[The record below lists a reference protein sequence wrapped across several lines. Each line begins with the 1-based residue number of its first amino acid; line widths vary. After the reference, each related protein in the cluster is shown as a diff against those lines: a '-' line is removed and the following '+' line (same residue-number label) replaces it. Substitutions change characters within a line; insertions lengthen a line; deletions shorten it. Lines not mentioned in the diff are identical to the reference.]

1 VNGGGEVEQLK
12 EKRLEADVLIVG
24 AGGAGI
30 KAAIEVKNQGLNPL
44 VVSKGQFPTGCVTA
58 IAMGAMLAP
67 FHKDDSVHLHIEETL
82 RGGNYLNN
90 PNLVHLLVT
99 KAADRAKELDR
110 YGTDFDKEEKDYK
123 LFPFTGSSVPRGVLA
138 NDPYR
143 GGFFRGLVKEA
154 GRIGITIM
162 DHVMVI
168 DLIKDK
174 NIVVGAIALEMTT
187 DALLFIQAKS
197 VILATGG
204 AGNLYSLTTNPPGV
218 TGDGYALAYRAGAEL
233 ADMEFVQTR
242 ACMIFPQ
249 GMRGTP
255 PPGDGL
261 VTLGGRFYNG
271 LCERYMGKYHPDKF
285 ELVTRAEMA
294 KCAQKEIMEGRHSP
308 HKGVYG
314 DLSGVPKE
322 QLVKFKGFMES
333 CAAERFDPTW
343 QPYEWAPGAHYFMG
357 GIVINERCE
366 TEVEG
371 LYAAGEAQAG
381 TMGANRLA
389 GNALTETQVFGS
401 IAGESAAKRA
411 FAVPKIPIPVSE
423 ANLITDGLT
432 EILKKDRG
440 FDFLEVKDQITQTM
454 SLYAGDFRNEEGLRK
469 AAQVLDKIKEDKL
482 SNVFL
487 GGERSFKRLGALLEV
502 ENLLTVGQMIIS
514 AAMMRTETRGAH
526 NREDHPQLDDVNW
539 LKNIVIRSVNN
550 RMKLEARPVRKETGA
565 LTK

>member
-1 VNGGGEVEQLK
+1 MEPMN

-44 VVSKGQFPTGCVTA
+44 VVSKGKFPTGCVTA

-67 FHKDDSVHLHIEETL
+67 FHKDDSIRLHIEETL
-82 RGGNYLNN
+82 RGGNYLSN

-99 KAADRAKELDR
+99 NAADRAKELDR

-174 NIVVGAIALEMTT
+174 NIVVGAVALEMKT
-187 DALLFIQAKS
+187 DTLLFIQAKS

-218 TGDGYALAYRAGAEL
+218 TGDGYALAYRTGAEL

-294 KCAQKEIMEGRHSP
+294 KCAQKEIMEGRYSP
-308 HKGVYG
+308 HKGMYG
-314 DLSGVPKE
+314 DLSGVPKD
-322 QLVKFKGFMES
+322 QLLKFKGFMDA
-333 CAAERFDPTW
+333 CAAENFDPTW

-366 TEVEG
+366 TGVEG
-371 LYAAGEAQAG
+371 LYAAGESQAG

-389 GNALTETQVFGS
+389 GNSLTETQVFGAV
-401 IAGESAAKRA
+401 AGESATQRA
-411 FAVPKIPIPVSE
+411 LGISKNAIPPHQIG
-423 ANLITDGLT
+423 AIRDRFK
-432 EILKKDRG
+432 EILKRDKG
-440 FDFLEVKDQITQTM
+440 FDFREVKDQITETM
-454 SLYAGDFRNEEGLRK
+454 SMCVGVLRNGDGLRK
-469 AAQVLDKIKEDKL
+469 AIQTLDKIRAEKGEQL
-482 SNVFL
+482 FFSE
-487 GGERSFKRLGALLEV
+487 ERSSRGLADLQEV
-502 ENLLTVGQMIIS
+502 RNMLTVARMVTS
-514 AAMMRTETRGAH
+514 AALMRTETRGAH
-526 NREDHPQLDDVNW
+526 TREDYPETDDANW
-539 LKNIVIRSVNN
+539 LKNIYIRSLNGK
-550 RMKLEARPVRKETGA
+550 MKLEARPVPLGTNKQ
-565 LTK
+565 L